1 MKGKARRKK
10 ELIAEPEEMH
20 QHIAELETLDTARA
34 LAKDGLHRLATVL
47 RDSNDAITLQDLD
60 GRLLAW
66 NRGAEVMY
74 GYTEAEALK
83 MNISTLVPAGERK
96 GRVPL
101 AQRLSRGETIES
113 FETQRVTKD
122 GRILDVWM
130 TVTALKDDRGKICA
144 IGTTERDIT
153 ARKRADQALAG
164 KTEELARSNA
174 ELEQFAYVAS
184 HDLQEPLRKL
194 VSYTNLLAQRYQGK
208 LDSNA
213 DKFIG
218 YIVDAATRMQGLID
232 GLLTLSRI
240 GGAETSLEPTHLEAV
255 LHQVL
260 ADIDTALEDSGAVV
274 TFDPLPTVKADAS
287 QMKQLL
293 QNLIGNAIK
302 FHGTDPPRIHVSAQ
316 QKHHQWVFSIRDN
329 GIGIDPQYAERIFLV
344 FQRLHTRAE
353 YPGTGIGLAI
363 CKKIVE
369 RHGGRIWVESCT
381 GKGATFYFTLPARQI
396 RLPARNA
403 GAA

>member
-1 MKGKARRKK
+1 MRDKTRTKK
-10 ELIAEPEEMH
+10 EPIAESEAMHQLIAKW
-20 QHIAELETLDTARA
+20 ETLDTTPVM
-34 LAKDGLHRLATVL
+34 AKAELRRLATVV

-66 NRGAEVMY
+66 NRGAELLY
-74 GYTEAEALK
+74 GYTEAEALQ
-83 MNISTLVPAGERK
+83 MNISTLVPAAERET
-96 GRVPL
+96 RIPL
-101 AQRLSRGETIES
+101 AQRLSMGEITES

-130 TVTALKDDRGKICA
+130 TVTALKDGWGKVHA
-144 IGTTERDIT
+144 IATTERDIT
-153 ARKRADQALAG
+153 ARKREEQALARQ
-164 KTEELARSNA
+164 TAELARSNA

-184 HDLQEPLRKL
+184 HDLQEPLRKV

-208 LDSNA
+208 LDSSA

-218 YIVDAATRMQGLID
+218 YITDAATRMQALID
-232 GLLTLSRI
+232 ALLTLSRI
-240 GGAETSLEPTHLEAV
+240 GRAEVPLEPTDLETV

-260 ADIDTALEDSGAVV
+260 ADIDTVLADSGAVV
-274 TFDPLPTVKADAS
+274 TFDPLPTVTANAS
-287 QMKQLL
+287 HMNQLL

-302 FHGTDPPRIHVSAQ
+302 FHSTDPPRIHVSAY
-316 QKHHQWVFSIRDN
+316 QKDHRWVFSLRDN

-369 RHGGRIWVESCT
+369 RHGGHIGVESYP
-381 GKGATFYFTLPARQI
+381 GKGATFYFTLPAR
-396 RLPARNA
+396 
-403 GAA
+403 